1 MLEQEYNIPF
11 YFNPLFI
18 IWLSLFFNHFRPH
31 LYELYV
37 KTKNFYNYIS
47 ENNPLILDYCYTGVT
62 HTEDKHENA
71 KENFIFEE
79 KPLPKFE
86 DKYLE
91 KFKTFPDEY
100 QPFTDEEL
108 TKEKEMALALYNN
121 YISFRER
128 SIKDYETDLA
138 EINKIID
145 VIYLDDTK
153 KNFTEEGQKLL
164 FQYYDLISEYENG
177 DFDKNDIQDYVEYIH
192 NKQQDVLK
200 RLAELNDDNILIE
213 KKREY
218 DLEAER
224 QKIHNRLSNYINNYV
239 LESTPL
245 GNVYMRYNVDKGSFE
260 YFSNSTIPYRYL
272 EPIGRR
278 YVMTYWCKPIFVDL
292 EEELK
297 LSEEKLKQTEE
308 KEQKEKVIITPDNNK
323 KSITAQFKTY
333 NQPKKVAEKLAPKER
348 GTSGFVLPPQIQ
360 ANLPNVNPKSEKM
373 LLKENANRYTWEGRL
388 GDFCPLKKI
397 DKKVVDKNLN
407 LSWAEFKKLQGE
419 NKNN

>member
-1 MLEQEYNIPF
+1 MTEHQNSIPF

-18 IWLSLFFNHFRPH
+18 IWLSIFFNHFRPQ
-31 LYELYV
+31 LYQLYI

-47 ENNPLILDYCYTGVT
+47 ENNPLILEYGYTGVT
-62 HTEDKHENA
+62 HTEENHENA
-71 KENFIFEE
+71 CEKLIVEE

-86 DKYLE
+86 DKYLD
-91 KFKTFPDEY
+91 KFKNFPNEY

-108 TKEKEMALALYNN
+108 NKEKDMALTLYSNF
-121 YISFRER
+121 ISFRER
-128 SIKDYETDLA
+128 SIKDYETDLT

-153 KNFTEEGQKLL
+153 TSLSQEGQKLL
-164 FQYYDLISEYENG
+164 LAYYELSEEYEKGNIQE
-177 DFDKNDIQDYVEYIH
+177 NDIKDYVNYIH
-192 NKQQDVLK
+192 NKKQDVLK
-200 RLAELNDDNILIE
+200 RLEELKDETVLD
-213 KKREY
+213 KKRKECE
-218 DLEAER
+218 LEAEK

-239 LESTPL
+239 LEPTPL
-245 GNVYMRYNVDKGSFE
+245 GNVYMRYNVEKESFE
-260 YFSNSTIPYRYL
+260 YFSNNTVPYRYL
-272 EPIGRR
+272 EPIGRK

-292 EEELK
+292 EVELK

-308 KEQKEKVIITPDNNK
+308 KEQKEKVIVNPDNNK

-333 NQPKKVAEKLAPKER
+333 NQSKKITEKIVPKER

-373 LLKENANRYTWEGRL
+373 ILKENANRYTWEGRL
-388 GDFCPLKKI
+388 SDFCPLKKI
-397 DKKVVDKNLN
+397 DKKIVDKNLN
-407 LSWAEFKKLQGE
+407 LSWSEYKKLQQQ